1 MRAHKIAALALG
13 PALLFAGCT
22 SGASGTDAGALTPA
36 AATVSGDPGTTST
49 SQGDTIALVEVPA
62 AVAEVVGDAEAAL
75 ATTELSNDGV
85 LAAAVIIVSGGD
97 LEAAIAEGIVTEEE
111 ADAAIAAV
119 AAGTLDQ
126 YQDAE

>member
-1 MRAHKIAALALG
+1 MRAPKIAALALG

-22 SGASGTDAGALTPA
+22 SGASGTETSALTPA
-36 AATVSGDPGTTST
+36 AATVSGDPATTST
-49 SQGDTIALVEVPA
+49 AQSDTIALVEVPA
-62 AVAEVVGDAEAAL
+62 AVEAVVGDAEARM
-75 ATTELSNDGV
+75 ATADVSNDGV

-126 YQDAE
+126 YRDAE